1 MVGKM
6 ADKIAIALMAGP
18 DMPCRLVHTFIWAL
32 DILERGGESKIVFEG
47 EAPRWLLELPNP
59 EHSRHKLY
67 RKVKEKGLIDAVCR
81 ACAIQAQALEA
92 ATEEGLPLVSDAAG
106 HVSLAAYAEAGYQI
120 VML

>member
-1 MVGKM
+1 M
-6 ADKIAIALMAGP
+6 ADKTVNRIAIVLMAGP

-47 EAPRWLLELPNP
+47 EAPRWLLELPDP

-67 RKVKEKGLIDAVCR
+67 RKVKEKGLIDAVCK
-81 ACAIQAQALEA
+81 ACAIEAEALDA
-92 ATEEGLPLVSDAAG
+92 AAEEGLPLVNDAAG
-106 HVSLAAYAEAGYQI
+106 HVSLALYAEAGYQI